1 MKAARAMTNAWH
13 TLRRYPGY
21 FLMRAVGR
29 FDSVRNAVAGLQT
42 LMRGSL
48 SDYLR
53 TLERE
58 RSQFFA
64 DVDPADIAHRLD
76 RDGFAFGLTLPR
88 PTVTTIVDFAR
99 SNPCF
104 VDRDPQLGFLPAQL
118 DKVREKLGRKF
129 LLAQYFNLRSRLP
142 VVALLSRDPVL
153 LGIAARYLRTP
164 PTLVGVNLFWSYPA
178 ALSPDRHNYAAQM
191 FHYDLDDFRFMKFF
205 FYLSDVDST
214 AGPHVAVRATH
225 RDRPHLRFGDR
236 FKVRRY
242 SDAEIVAAY
251 GKERVVSI
259 TGPAGM
265 GFVEDTLCIHKG
277 QTPTARERLI
287 LQFQYALNDW
297 RIQHDDRDESELAMI

>member
-1 MKAARAMTNAWH
+1 MKAAGAIASAWR

-21 FLMRAVGR
+21 FFMRSVAR
-29 FDSVRNAVAGLQT
+29 IDSVRNAVAGLQT
-42 LMRGSL
+42 LMRSSL
-48 SDYLR
+48 SDYLQ
-53 TLERE
+53 TLASE

-64 DVDPADIAHRLD
+64 DADPAVIAERLD
-76 RDGFAFGLTLPR
+76 RDGFAFGLTLPKEK
-88 PTVTTIVDFAR
+88 VATIVDFAR

-104 VDRDPQLGFLPAQL
+104 VDRDPALGFLPAQIEQ
-118 DKVREKLGRKF
+118 VREKLGRKF

-142 VVALLSRDPVL
+142 VVAQLSRDPVL

-178 ALSPDRHNYAAQM
+178 ALSADRHSYAAQM

-205 FYLSDVDST
+205 FYLSDVDSA

-225 RDRPHLRFGDR
+225 RYKHYFGVGDR

-265 GFVEDTLCIHKG
+265 GFAEDTLCIHKG
-277 QTPTARERLI
+277 QTPTTRERLI

-297 RIQHDDRDESELAMI
+297 GIQHDDRDESELAMI

>member
-1 MKAARAMTNAWH
+1 MADAWR

-21 FLMRAVGR
+21 FLMRSVAR
-29 FDSVRNAVAGLQT
+29 FDSVRNAVARLQSLT
-42 LMRGSL
+42 RGSL
-48 SDYLR
+48 TQYLR
-53 TLERE
+53 ALEPE
-58 RSQFFA
+58 RSHFFA
-64 DVDPADIAHRLD
+64 NVDPAEIADRLE

-88 PTVTTIVDFAR
+88 DTVTSIVDFAR
-99 SNPCF
+99 SNPCY
-104 VDRDPQLGFLPAQL
+104 VDRDPALGFLPAHL
-118 DKVREKLGRKF
+118 DQVREKLGRKF

-142 VVALLSRDPVL
+142 VVALLARDPVL

-178 ALSPDRHNYAAQM
+178 ALSHDHHSYAAQM

-205 FYLSDVDST
+205 FYLSDVDLT

-225 RDRPHLRFGDR
+225 RDRQHFRFGDR
-236 FKVRRY
+236 LKVRRY
-242 SDAEIVAAY
+242 SDSEILAAY
-251 GKERVVSI
+251 GKERVVAI

-297 RIQHDDRDESELAMI
+297 GIQHDDRDESELAMI

>member
-1 MKAARAMTNAWH
+1 MKDSRAIASAWR

-21 FLMRAVGR
+21 FLMRSVARVD
-29 FDSVRNAVAGLQT
+29 FVRNAVAGLQT
-42 LMRGSL
+42 LTRGSL
-48 SDYLR
+48 SGYLG
-53 TLERE
+53 TLARE
-58 RSQFFA
+58 RSPFFA
-64 DVDPADIAHRLD
+64 DADPASIADGLD

-88 PTVTTIVDFAR
+88 KTVDMIVDFAR

-104 VDRDPQLGFLPAQL
+104 VDRDPALGFLPAQIEQA
-118 DKVREKLGRKF
+118 REKLGRKF
-129 LLAQYFNLRSRLP
+129 LLAQYFNLRTHLP
-142 VVALLSRDPVL
+142 VVAQLSQDPVL

-178 ALSPDRHNYAAQM
+178 ALSGDRHSYAAQM

-205 FYLSDVDST
+205 FYLLDVDST
-214 AGPHVAVRATH
+214 TGPHVVVRATH
-225 RDRPHLRFGDR
+225 RNKRHAAFGDR

-251 GKERVVSI
+251 GEQRVVSI

-265 GFVEDTLCIHKG
+265 GFAEDTRCIHKG
-277 QTPTARERLI
+277 QTPTTRERLI

-297 RIQHDDRDESELAMI
+297 GIQHDDRDESELVMI